1 MAKLV
6 DALDLG
12 SSVERHAGSIPVLG
26 TKFLQRPA
34 CKQWRNIQVE
44 SYALVYAWAS
54 AFRPVRLLPTRS
66 ISFRQQMNSE
76 LKEISPTQKELH
88 IQVDP
93 AVLKEA
99 YGKVSKRYVD
109 RANVPG
115 FRKGFAP
122 LDVVRLRFKEEIKNE
137 VLQLVLPDQV
147 TAAIR
152 EHDLHPLTEPQ
163 LHVENVEN
171 VKVSGSEPIKLHVHV
186 EVMPEI
192 PTPKYDGIEVT
203 RRVKPVE
210 DGEVEDLIANRLNQE
225 AALIPVEDR
234 ASEIGD
240 TVIADLEGVFD
251 DDPNGEPIRADD
263 LEVVLGDE
271 VIEKAFTE
279 NLVGV
284 NVDDEKAFTVSY
296 PDDFSATQLAGK
308 TLHYKAKIKSVGKS
322 EVPELND
329 EWAQSLDEGYDSL
342 ADLRKKLRTDL
353 ESYANSDADARVRN
367 NAIAKMIEENAFEVP
382 NALIENQARNLLNN
396 FARDLQQRGVDLN
409 NVESNFIEMA
419 YHQMRTQAER
429 DVRGAMLLDKIAE
442 AEKVSVSQEEID
454 EEVGKLAEY
463 YRSTPEEVLES
474 LAKQGGTATIENNL
488 KTRKSIEALIA
499 KAKVTDGPWVDDSLG
514 DVASGSE
521 VEVKTEEKPKKAAKQ
536 KALKAKPDEPKETK
550 KKTAKSK
557 SAE

>member
-1 MAKLV
+1 
-6 DALDLG
+6 
-12 SSVERHAGSIPVLG
+12 
-26 TKFLQRPA
+26 
-34 CKQWRNIQVE
+34 
-44 SYALVYAWAS
+44 
-54 AFRPVRLLPTRS
+54 
-66 ISFRQQMNSE
+66 MNSE
-76 LKEISPTQKELH
+76 LKEISPTQRELH
-88 IQVDP
+88 IEVDP

-99 YGKVSKRYVD
+99 YGKVSKRYAD

-147 TAAIR
+147 SAAIQ
-152 EHDLHPLTEPQ
+152 EHKLHPLTEPH
-163 LHVENVEN
+163 LHVDDVEN
-171 VKVSGSEPIKLHVHV
+171 VKVNGSQPVKLHVHV

-192 PTPKYDGIEVT
+192 PMPKYDGIAVT

-210 DGEVEDLIANRLNQE
+210 DSEIEDLIANRLNQE
-225 AALIPVEDR
+225 AALIPVEGR

-251 DDPNGEPIRADD
+251 DDPDGEPIKADD

-284 NVDDEKAFTVSY
+284 KEDDDKEFTVAY
-296 PDDFSATQLAGK
+296 PADFSATALAGK

-329 EWAQSLDEGYDSL
+329 EWAKSLDEGYESL
-342 ADLRKKLRTDL
+342 ADLRTKLRADL
-353 ESYANSDADARVRN
+353 ETYANSDADARLRN
-367 NAIAKMIEENAFEVP
+367 NAIAKLIEENTFEVP

-409 NVESNFIEMA
+409 KVEKNFVEMA
-419 YHQMRTQAER
+419 YHQMQTQAER

-442 AEKVSVSQEEID
+442 AEKVAVSQEEID
-454 EEVGKLAEY
+454 EEIGKLAEY
-463 YRSTPEEVLES
+463 YQSTPDEVKES
-474 LAKQGGTATIENNL
+474 LEKQGGTGTIENNL

-499 KAKVTDGPWVDDSLG
+499 KAKVTEGPWVDDSLG
-514 DVASGSE
+514 DVPAE
-521 VEVKTEEKPKKAAKQ
+521 TEAEEKPKKAAKA
-536 KALKAKPDEPKETK
+536 KTTKAKSDDEPKEPK